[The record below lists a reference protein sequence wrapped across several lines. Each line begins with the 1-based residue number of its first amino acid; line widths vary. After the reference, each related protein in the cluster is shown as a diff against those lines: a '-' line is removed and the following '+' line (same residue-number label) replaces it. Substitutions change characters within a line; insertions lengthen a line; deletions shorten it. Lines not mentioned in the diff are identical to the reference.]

1 MKTKQVRLH
10 LNAARPSPQVKT
22 PDGEISLLLFSE
34 AEGSIAGVDLTGKEA
49 DQLRARAKK
58 LKTSLDQM
66 LCEGVFQ
73 MLKAKKLHTVLGPCL
88 RPAAAVQAING
99 KCEVAA
105 KPVSTLQQR
114 MNLSYLALTI
124 DATVEWLL
132 LMSKESENNGLQAVS
147 DIIIAKLNSDFSNL
161 NASLTAEVAS

>member
-1 MKTKQVRLH
+1 
-10 LNAARPSPQVKT
+10 
-22 PDGEISLLLFSE
+22 
-34 AEGSIAGVDLTGKEA
+34 
-49 DQLRARAKK
+49 
-58 LKTSLDQM
+58 
-66 LCEGVFQ
+66 
-73 MLKAKKLHTVLGPCL
+73 
-88 RPAAAVQAING
+88 
-99 KCEVAA
+99 
-105 KPVSTLQQR
+105 